1 MELIRSYIL
10 EVEVNDKCY
19 VNFVSVNMEK
29 NALRSALQ
37 WRNLKFLE
45 ISYWCI
51 FDDEKLI
58 GKIVQPII
66 KQVYQYCFI
75 HMLEFCSLF
84 WSFYCVSVH
93 KKKERRMNFLPYTW
107 YNLMALTL
115 TYLHSNQKWTNLF
128 QFFL

>member
-51 FDDEKLI
+51 FDDEKVDWQDI
-58 GKIVQPII
+58 A
-66 KQVYQYCFI
+66 
-75 HMLEFCSLF
+75 
-84 WSFYCVSVH
+84 
-93 KKKERRMNFLPYTW
+93 N
-107 YNLMALTL
+107 N
-115 TYLHSNQKWTNLF
+115 N
-128 QFFL
+128 